1 MEKYYNDAIIGN
13 TNIVA
18 SFTKYGELLR
28 MYYPNRDYKQA
39 INFFH
44 MGLKIND
51 SNIIYLHKDINNL
64 YEQYYDEDTNILN
77 TEIFNTYFNLKVI
90 QTDYISI
97 RENILVRKYKFINEN
112 AIDLDLNLLVHSGLN
127 SSPTNRI
134 SGMCR
139 NDTLMQY
146 NHEYMMCTFSK
157 EKLLSSQINNT
168 SANINDGKIWDKDY
182 VGMSDNSSISYDLG
196 TIKPNEIREFELY
209 IYIDDSKNGLDSIEK
224 TVDRIRK
231 LDFRT
236 EYEAVKKYWKK
247 YLKDHNGL
255 ELDIA
260 DTPKTR
266 KIKEIYTRTILLY
279 ALLVNNE
286 TGGISAAVEIDETL
300 SKCGGYDYCWPRD
313 AVFITY
319 AMDILKMKKEVEKFY
334 KTFCKTTQ
342 SRNGMWEQRFFTDGR
357 LAPCWG
363 YQIDET
369 ASVIFGIYNH
379 YKEIKDTKFLKDS
392 LKMCEKA
399 MNFLKKYITDVL
411 EETHKI
417 NVSYDL
423 WEMHEGV
430 SLYSIASIFAAFT
443 AMIKIYEAL
452 KEEFTKNRV
461 KQENVNKEKELLRE
475 MNVKIKEYVLTNF
488 YDENKKSFGRNL
500 EDKNIDIS
508 ILGAVTPFEMFTAK
522 EKKITN
528 TVERI
533 NMTLRTYTGG
543 YKRFEDD
550 HYNNGKPW
558 VIATLW
564 MANYYLEIGETK
576 KAKECFDYCLKTSS
590 PHGFLAEQIDNK
602 TMKSDWVIGLGW
614 SHAMFIIV
622 LKKMLEQ
629 KII

>member
-127 SSPTNRI
+127 SNPNNRI

-157 EKLLSSQINNT
+157 ERLLSSQINNT

-266 KIKEIYTRTILLY
+266 KIK
-279 ALLVNNE
+279 
-286 TGGISAAVEIDETL
+286 
-300 SKCGGYDYCWPRD
+300 
-313 AVFITY
+313 
-319 AMDILKMKKEVEKFY
+319 
-334 KTFCKTTQ
+334 
-342 SRNGMWEQRFFTDGR
+342 
-357 LAPCWG
+357 
-363 YQIDET
+363 
-369 ASVIFGIYNH
+369 
-379 YKEIKDTKFLKDS
+379 
-392 LKMCEKA
+392 
-399 MNFLKKYITDVL
+399 
-411 EETHKI
+411 
-417 NVSYDL
+417 
-423 WEMHEGV
+423 
-430 SLYSIASIFAAFT
+430 
-443 AMIKIYEAL
+443 
-452 KEEFTKNRV
+452 
-461 KQENVNKEKELLRE
+461 
-475 MNVKIKEYVLTNF
+475 
-488 YDENKKSFGRNL
+488 
-500 EDKNIDIS
+500 
-508 ILGAVTPFEMFTAK
+508 
-522 EKKITN
+522 
-528 TVERI
+528 
-533 NMTLRTYTGG
+533 
-543 YKRFEDD
+543 
-550 HYNNGKPW
+550 
-558 VIATLW
+558 
-564 MANYYLEIGETK
+564 
-576 KAKECFDYCLKTSS
+576 
-590 PHGFLAEQIDNK
+590 
-602 TMKSDWVIGLGW
+602 
-614 SHAMFIIV
+614 
-622 LKKMLEQ
+622 
-629 KII
+629 